1 MYNEISLSRAKN
13 RSNLSRA
20 ATGLINANLAGLL
33 QNTDKEALMEA
44 NKQAINRLMS
54 TMVEE

>member
-13 RSNLSRA
+13 RSHLSRA
-20 ATGLINANLAGLL
+20 ATGVINANLAGLL